1 MYSIYAVPVA
11 TTTSD
16 QTDVYTSLPPGN
28 IPVSHVHTF
37 HQPTH
42 PAYPP
47 GLVLSNGTTKR
58 VTPVKE
64 SPSQEASRVFRKIE
78 RNVSSLIIPCYKHTC
93 TFI

>member
-16 QTDVYTSLPPGN
+16 QTDVYTSLPPRN

-37 HQPTH
+37 HQQTH
-42 PAYPP
+42 PPSYPP
-47 GLVLSNGTTKR
+47 ALVISNGTTKR
-58 VTPVKE
+58 VTPIKE

-78 RNVSSLIIPCYKHTC
+78 RNVSSLSIPCYIHTC
-93 TFI
+93 I